1 MLVILSRIIM
11 QTCFPHKASPQYI
24 VNNVHFYARQ
34 AIDLHCHWQDKK
46 SSRIMAYIWS
56 SSKIYMRM
64 HIYIFK
70 LPKSKKV

>member
-46 SSRIMAYIWS
+46 SSNNGVYMVEFQNLHAYAYI
-56 SSKIYMRM
+56 
-64 HIYIFK
+64 YI
-70 LPKSKKV
+70 